1 MSNYSAYINYLYN
14 GHVSPLNVSTNYHA
28 YEELLGSLTA
38 IGEKIGTSMLNHFQ
52 NPKIRFEYA
61 KLYRQEIQKMLMMN
75 GHNPQ
80 MKVNRTGLEV
90 AGEDILKKIALRSS
104 LKNDVRLSYFQRKQ
118 KLQLN

>member
-1 MSNYSAYINYLYN
+1 MSNKGAYINYLYN

-75 GHNPQ
+75 GQNPQ

-90 AGEDILKKIALRSS
+90 AGEDILKKIALRSQ
-104 LKNDVRLSYFQRKQ
+104 LKNDVRLSYFQRK
-118 KLQLN
+118 